1 MSRRFLLLP
10 LRLIPPLVLAWSL
23 ALADHDPTGSF
34 TGTAAVHPSPDTNS
48 LSGIIVNVQS
58 RTGSPEANSQLN
70 NQEPA
75 NDIERY
81 LQNGF
86 CNDQLCPEGQ
96 WWSWIIIEENSTWTA
111 GALMTIRRSLLNTL
125 EVLDKNGFEGH
136 NILDG
141 YRFKR
146 HQGAYVDEK
155 KGWVALVNH
164 DRQEILLADKAF
176 VGQGF
181 IVYHELGHV
190 VDYRLGGG
198 LKEQFRQTSAA
209 HESELLIT
217 HSSLSVVEGFWI
229 REQGHN
235 NLGEAAADAFALWV
249 MANSGGLQGLAFK
262 DAPAKVNYSRI
273 VEAMDIS
280 FQSLN
285 CLQ

>member
-1 MSRRFLLLP
+1 MSRRFLLIP
-10 LRLIPPLVLAWSL
+10 LMFIPPLVLAWSL
-23 ALADHDPTGSF
+23 ALADQDPTKSF
-34 TGTAAVHPSPDTNS
+34 TGTVAVHPSPDTS
-48 LSGIIVNVQS
+48 RLSGIIVNVQS
-58 RTGSPEANSQLN
+58 RTGSPESNSQLI

-96 WWSWIIIEENSTWTA
+96 WWSWIIIDENSTWTA
-111 GALMTIRRSLLNTL
+111 GALLTIRRSLLNTL
-125 EVLDKNGFEGH
+125 EVLDKNGFDGR
-136 NILDG
+136 NILNG

-146 HQGAYVDEK
+146 HHGSYVDEK

-164 DRQEILLADKAF
+164 DKQEILLADKAF

-198 LKEQFRQTSAA
+198 LKERFRQTSAA
-209 HESELLIT
+209 HESELLMT

-229 REQGHN
+229 REQGQK

-249 MANSGGLQGLAFK
+249 MANSEGLEGLAFK
-262 DAPAKVNYSRI
+262 DAPTTVNYFRI

-280 FQSLN
+280 FHSLKS
-285 CLQ
+285 L

>member
-1 MSRRFLLLP
+1 MSRRFLLIP
-10 LRLIPPLVLAWSL
+10 LMFIPPLVLAWSL
-23 ALADHDPTGSF
+23 ALADQDPTESF
-34 TGTAAVHPSPDTNS
+34 TGTVAVHPSPDTNR

-58 RTGSPEANSQLN
+58 RTGSPEPNSQLI

-96 WWSWIIIEENSTWTA
+96 WWSWIIIDENSTWTA
-111 GALMTIRRSLLNTL
+111 GALLTIRRSLLNTL
-125 EVLDKNGFEGH
+125 GALDNNGIDGR

-146 HQGAYVDEK
+146 HHGPYVDEK

-181 IVYHELGHV
+181 VVYHELGHV
-190 VDYRLGGG
+190 IDHRLGGG
-198 LKEQFRQTSAA
+198 LKEWFRQTSAA
-209 HESELLIT
+209 HGSEPLTT
-217 HSSLSVVEGFWI
+217 HSNLSVVEGFWF
-229 REQGHN
+229 RDQSQE
-235 NLGEAAADAFALWV
+235 NLGEAVADAFALWV
-249 MANSGGLQGLAFK
+249 MANSGDLDGLAFK
-262 DAPAKVNYSRI
+262 DAPATVNYPRI
-273 VEAMDIS
+273 VEAMDKSIHSLIS
-280 FQSLN
+280 L
-285 CLQ
+285 